1 MCRHGNILILLFV
14 SFNCCIDI
22 QNVFTCC
29 RRMRLEDF
37 FPVTF
42 RMDMKDERE
51 AFFNGMTRLN
61 IWTDTGDKEIQFQT
75 FWGS

>member
-1 MCRHGNILILLFV
+1 
-14 SFNCCIDI
+14 
-22 QNVFTCC
+22 
-29 RRMRLEDF
+29 MRLEDF

-61 IWTDTGDKEIQFQT
+61 IWTDTGDKEILFQT
-75 FWGS
+75 VRGSSDKKKKKSVVFDSGLILTKV

>member
-1 MCRHGNILILLFV
+1 
-14 SFNCCIDI
+14 
-22 QNVFTCC
+22 
-29 RRMRLEDF
+29 MRLEDF

-61 IWTDTGDKEIQFQT
+61 IWTDTGDKEILFQT
-75 FWGS
+75 VRGSSD